1 MTDSSRDLA
10 GTMLQA
16 AFIGALAAGCFW
28 ILRPFLLPMIWA
40 TAIVVAT
47 WPIMLFLQT
56 HLGGR
61 RGLAVTV
68 MTLVLLLVLLVP
80 LGFAIAAIAQNADRI
95 VAWSKSLGTVSIP
108 PPPDWVVRLPLIGL
122 TLAGQWQQVAGLGTG
137 GLSARLAPYA
147 STIVAWF
154 VAQVGNVGLMLVQF
168 LLTVVV
174 AAVLYSRG
182 ETAAGG
188 VRQFARRLAGAPADG
203 VLHLAAQAVRAVA
216 LGVVVTALVQALLGG
231 IGLAIC
237 GVPFVGVLIAVML
250 ILGIA
255 QLGPAFVLIPAIIW
269 LYWKGDTTWGTVL
282 VVWSLVVLSLDNFLR
297 PILIKR
303 GADLPLLLI
312 FTGVIGGL
320 IAFGIIGLF
329 IGPVLL
335 AVGYTL
341 LVAWVTEP
349 DAEAIPSDTGA
360 KRRSE
365 ERP

>member
-47 WPIMLFLQT
+47 WPLMLRLQAVV
-56 HLGGR
+56 GGR

-80 LGFAIAAIAQNADRI
+80 LAFTITAIAQNADRI
-95 VAWSKSLGTVSIP
+95 VGWAKSLGTVSIP

-122 TLAGQWQQVAGLGTG
+122 TIAGQWQQVTELETG

-147 STIVAWF
+147 STIVTWF
-154 VAQVGNVGLMLVQF
+154 VGQVGNVGMMLLQF

-174 AAVLYSRG
+174 AAVLYTCG
-182 ETAAGG
+182 ETAAAG
-188 VRQFARRLAGAPADG
+188 VSQFARRLAGGPADG

-216 LGVVVTALVQALLGG
+216 LGVVVTALIQAILGG

-237 GVPFVGVLIAVML
+237 GVPFVAVLVAVMV

-255 QLGPAFVLIPAIIW
+255 QLGPGFVLIPAIIW
-269 LYWKGDTTWGTVL
+269 LYWKGESTWGTVL
-282 VVWSLVVLSLDNFLR
+282 LVWTLVVLSMDNVLR
-297 PILIKR
+297 PMLIKR

-320 IAFGIIGLF
+320 VAFGIIGLF

-341 LVAWVTEP
+341 LAAWVKERDP
-349 DAEAIPSDTGA
+349 EAVPAATGTTRTR
-360 KRRSE
+360 KN
-365 ERP
+365 RP

>member
-1 MTDSSRDLA
+1 MSDPSRDLG
-10 GTMLQA
+10 GTMMQV

-28 ILRPFLLPMIWA
+28 ILQPFLLPMIWA

-47 WPIMLFLQT
+47 WPLMLRVEAF
-56 HLGGR
+56 LGGR

-68 MTLVLLLVLLVP
+68 MTLGLLLLLLVP
-80 LGFAIAAIAQNADRI
+80 LAFAIAAIAQNADRI
-95 VAWSKSLGTVSIP
+95 VGWAKSLASSSVP
-108 PPPDWVVRLPLIGL
+108 PPPDWVARLPFFGP
-122 TLAGQWQQVAGLGTG
+122 TLAAQWQQVAGLGAG
-137 GLSARLAPYA
+137 GIFEQLTPYA
-147 STIVAWF
+147 STIVKGF
-154 VAQVGNVGLMLVQF
+154 VAQVGSVGIMLVQF

-174 AAVLYSRG
+174 AAVLYSSG
-182 ETAAGG
+182 ETAASG
-188 VRQFARRLAGAPADG
+188 VRRFAHRLAGADAENL
-203 VLHLAAQAVRAVA
+203 VQLAAQSVRAVA
-216 LGVVVTALVQALLGG
+216 LGVVVTALVQSLLGG

-237 GVPFVGVLIAVML
+237 GVPFATVLIAVML

-269 LYWKGDTTWGTVL
+269 LYWKGDSTWGTVL
-282 VVWSLVVLSLDNFLR
+282 LVWSLVVLSLDNFLR

-335 AVGYTL
+335 AVTYTL
-341 LVAWVTEP
+341 LKIWVAGE
-349 DAEAIPSDTGA
+349 DAEQ
-360 KRRSE
+360 E
-365 ERP
+365 ERAKDSA

>member
-47 WPIMLFLQT
+47 WPLMLHLQAY
-56 HLGGR
+56 LGGR

-80 LGFAIAAIAQNADRI
+80 LALAIAAIAQNADRI
-95 VAWSKSLGTVSIP
+95 VAWAKSLGTVSIP
-108 PPPDWVVRLPLIGL
+108 PPPDWVVRLPLIGS
-122 TLAGQWQQVAGLGTG
+122 TLAGQWEQVEGLGTG
-137 GLSARLAPYA
+137 GVSARLAPYA

-154 VAQVGNVGLMLVQF
+154 VAQVGNVGMMLVQF

-182 ETAAGG
+182 ETAAAG
-188 VRQFARRLAGAPADG
+188 VRQFARRLAGGPADA

-216 LGVVVTALVQALLGG
+216 LGVVVTALVQAVLGG

-255 QLGPAFVLIPAIIW
+255 QLGPGFVLIPAIIW
-269 LYWKGDTTWGTVL
+269 LYWKGDSTWGTVL
-282 VVWSLVVLSLDNFLR
+282 VVWTLVVLSLDNLLR
-297 PILIKR
+297 PMLIKR

-341 LVAWVTEP
+341 LTVWVTEHQT
-349 DAEAIPSDTGA
+349 EAQPPDTGSPEG
-360 KRRSE
+360 SE
-365 ERP
+365 ER

>member
-10 GTMLQA
+10 GTMLQV

-47 WPIMLFLQT
+47 WPLMLRLQAV
-56 HLGGR
+56 LGGR

-80 LGFAIAAIAQNADRI
+80 LAFTVAAVAQNADRI
-95 VAWSKSLGTVSIP
+95 IAWAKSLGTVSIP
-108 PPPDWVVRLPLIGL
+108 PPPDWIVRIPLIGL
-122 TLAGQWQQVAGLGTG
+122 TVAGQWQQVTELEAG

-154 VAQVGNVGLMLVQF
+154 VSQVGSVGLMLVEF

-174 AAVLYSRG
+174 ATVLYTCG
-182 ETAAGG
+182 ETAASG
-188 VRQFARRLAGAPADG
+188 VRQFARRLAGARADG

-216 LGVVVTALVQALLGG
+216 LGVVVTALVQAILGG

-237 GVPFVGVLIAVML
+237 GVPFVGVLVAVML

-255 QLGPAFVLIPAIIW
+255 QLGPGFVLIPAIIW
-269 LYWKGDTTWGTVL
+269 LYWKGESTWGTVL
-282 VVWSLVVLSLDNFLR
+282 LVWTLVVLGLDNVLR

-320 IAFGIIGLF
+320 VAFGIIGLF

-341 LVAWVTEP
+341 LAAWIKEHDP
-349 DAEAIPSDTGA
+349 EAVPAGRGTTRNS
-360 KRRSE
+360 KNRS
-365 ERP
+365 